1 MANLIVF
8 IAPILLIILI
18 GILIRSRGNPE
29 TAGRRYFLFLIWT
42 SIGSLAMTLPNWIF
56 PHPLFGYG
64 VVLFPVIPGLVV
76 LTLLHWHQ
84 WNSLSRRVKIPIL
97 SAVGILLATIIVQL
111 VRFIQKGD
119 TYQLESIY
127 LGIAPLAISVIM
139 FIVWKWGNRYPLALF
154 VINVLYLTFFLAF
167 DMGSLSMFSESVP
180 GRLQMHHLSV
190 LAYLAIPSMTIPV
203 MAMLTAGALN
213 TFSTTADETRIVA
226 WSPILGR
233 LALVFLLFGLFLYV
247 YRWLWLWD
255 GIEDGIRGFILILVA
270 AIAAISAGIVIS
282 MTASGWRRWTALVFV
297 ISVLVPTYWAAITGF
312 GNGEGDTNYSV
323 TEERA
328 ARIQEAIE
336 SHHAKTGWYPLT
348 LAELVPGELWRVP
361 LPMIMPGQG
370 WCYQGGS
377 NYYRLGAV
385 YREHWSSPYREV
397 RVYASGGNIPEET
410 WECDEK
416 LADAI
421 AQSNFYGPPPA
432 PVPLPTSVAS
442 NQKIIVEPVVRAE
455 SISLSSWSPDGAY
468 LIFGLTEYFMTDG
481 TERVAIDLRFLEAST
496 GNVCQP
502 SQSQWRQ
509 SSGLYD
515 HSAWLPDGRLL
526 YLTDAGEV
534 LAFTPCVPGAED
546 LTSRIPVGFTQVAA
560 VDKHSGHI
568 LMKNEDAYWLMDGI
582 SLELRKIEGVPTESY
597 WISYAWSPGGKRLAI
612 SLMSGP
618 EAEDE
623 ASLYI
628 VDWAT
633 AEVTNV
639 FPLADASDE
648 YLPHVGW
655 LTPDELLVHGK
666 TVTIMDFRS
675 EPPVATDVLKEI
687 FLLDIAYPIEVW
699 GMDTVSLKDGT
710 GYFIGVQVNHPRNQ
724 GSYIYSSVTG
734 QVEIFNSDVSG
745 LIFLPDG
752 QWMRLLKWEDPPT
765 TRDEYDLVWLD
776 GSHEPI
782 RLTVEGHT
790 PRAHFQIFPGYMP
803 VASQLVFSSSQGI
816 SLVSIPDGETIRF
829 WDISSDADYFSV
841 NASPNGDALIVESGG
856 DGLYFIPIPSQ

>member
-1 MANLIVF
+1 MLSYILF
-8 IAPILLIILI
+8 ISPILLLIII
-18 GILIRSRGNPE
+18 GILIRARGNPE

-42 SIGSLAMTLPNWIF
+42 SIGSLTLILLNWML
-56 PHPLFGYG
+56 PALLFYG
-64 VVLFPVIPGLVV
+64 TGLFPVIPGLVV
-76 LTLLHWHQ
+76 LTLLHWRE
-84 WNSLSRRVKIPIL
+84 WNSLSRRAKMPIL

-111 VRFIQKGD
+111 VRFILKGD

-127 LGIAPLAISVIM
+127 LGTAPLAVSVFM
-139 FIVWKWGNRYPLALF
+139 FIVWKWGNRYPLSLF

-167 DMGSLSMFSESVP
+167 DMGSLSMFSESAP
-180 GRLQMHHLSV
+180 GRLQMRHLSV

-213 TFSTTADETRIVA
+213 ASSTTADETKTVA

-233 LALVFLLFGLFLYV
+233 LALVILLFGLFLYV

-270 AIAAISAGIVIS
+270 AIAAISAGMVIS
-282 MTASGWRRWTALVFV
+282 MTASGWRRWMGLVFV
-297 ISVLVPTYWAAITGF
+297 ISVLAPTYWAAITGF
-312 GNGEGDTNYSV
+312 GNGEGDTNYTV

-328 ARIQEAIE
+328 ARIQNAIE
-336 SHHAKTGWYPLT
+336 SHHIKTGWYPLS
-348 LAELVPGELWRVP
+348 LDELVPGELWRVP

-385 YREHWSSPYREV
+385 YREHWSSPYFSV
-397 RVYASGGNIPEET
+397 RMYASAGDVPEET

-421 AQSNFYGPPPA
+421 AQSGFYGPPPT
-432 PVPLPTSVAS
+432 PVLLPTSVAS
-442 NQKIIVEPVVRAE
+442 VPKVIVEPIMKAE
-455 SISLSSWSPDGAY
+455 SISIGSWSPDGAY
-468 LIFGLTEYFMTDG
+468 LVFGLTEYSMTDG
-481 TERVAIDLRFLEAST
+481 VEYVTIDLRFLDVKT
-496 GNVCQP
+496 GEICQP
-502 SQSQWRQ
+502 NQSQWRQ
-509 SSGLYD
+509 SNGLPD

-546 LTSRIPVGFTQVAA
+546 LTDRIPVRLTQVAA

-568 LMKNEDAYWLMDGI
+568 LMKNEETYWLMDGT
-582 SLELRKIEGVPTESY
+582 SLELRKTEGIPTKSY
-597 WISYAWSPGGKRLAI
+597 WTSYAWSPGGKRLAI

-618 EAEDE
+618 EVADE
-623 ASLYI
+623 AFLYI

-633 AEVTNV
+633 AEVANV

-648 YLPHVGW
+648 YLPHVDW

-675 EPPVATDVLKEI
+675 EPPAGTNVLKDI
-687 FLLDIAYPIEVW
+687 FLLDIAYPFDVW

-710 GYFIGVQVNHPRNQ
+710 GYFIGVQVNHPRNK
-724 GSYIYSSVTG
+724 GSYIYSSITS
-734 QVEIFNSDVSG
+734 QVEVFHSDVSG

-752 QWMRLLKWEDPPT
+752 QWMRLLKWEDVPT
-765 TRDEYDLVWLD
+765 DRDEYELVWLH
-776 GSHEPI
+776 GSHEKT
-782 RLTVEGHT
+782 RLAVEGHT
-790 PRAHFQIFPGYMP
+790 PRAHFQIFPGYIP

-816 SLVSIPDGETIRF
+816 SLVSLPDGKTLGF
-829 WDISSDADYFSV
+829 WDLSSDADYFSV
-841 NASPNGDALIVESGG
+841 MASPNGEALIVESGG
-856 DGLYFIPIPSQ
+856 DGLYYIPIPSQ

>member
-1 MANLIVF
+1 
-8 IAPILLIILI
+8 
-18 GILIRSRGNPE
+18 
-29 TAGRRYFLFLIWT
+29 
-42 SIGSLAMTLPNWIF
+42 
-56 PHPLFGYG
+56 
-64 VVLFPVIPGLVV
+64 
-76 LTLLHWHQ
+76 
-84 WNSLSRRVKIPIL
+84 
-97 SAVGILLATIIVQL
+97 
-111 VRFIQKGD
+111 
-119 TYQLESIY
+119 
-127 LGIAPLAISVIM
+127 
-139 FIVWKWGNRYPLALF
+139 
-154 VINVLYLTFFLAF
+154 
-167 DMGSLSMFSESVP
+167 
-180 GRLQMHHLSV
+180 
-190 LAYLAIPSMTIPV
+190 
-203 MAMLTAGALN
+203 
-213 TFSTTADETRIVA
+213 
-226 WSPILGR
+226 
-233 LALVFLLFGLFLYV
+233 
-247 YRWLWLWD
+247 
-255 GIEDGIRGFILILVA
+255 
-270 AIAAISAGIVIS
+270 
-282 MTASGWRRWTALVFV
+282 
-297 ISVLVPTYWAAITGF
+297 
-312 GNGEGDTNYSV
+312 
-323 TEERA
+323 
-328 ARIQEAIE
+328 
-336 SHHAKTGWYPLT
+336 
-348 LAELVPGELWRVP
+348 
-361 LPMIMPGQG
+361 
-370 WCYQGGS
+370 
-377 NYYRLGAV
+377 
-385 YREHWSSPYREV
+385 
-397 RVYASGGNIPEET
+397 
-410 WECDEK
+410 
-416 LADAI
+416 
-421 AQSNFYGPPPA
+421 
-432 PVPLPTSVAS
+432 
-442 NQKIIVEPVVRAE
+442 
-455 SISLSSWSPDGAY
+455 
-468 LIFGLTEYFMTDG
+468 
-481 TERVAIDLRFLEAST
+481 
-496 GNVCQP
+496 
-502 SQSQWRQ
+502 
-509 SSGLYD
+509 
-515 HSAWLPDGRLL
+515 
-526 YLTDAGEV
+526 
-534 LAFTPCVPGAED
+534 
-546 LTSRIPVGFTQVAA
+546 
-560 VDKHSGHI
+560 
-568 LMKNEDAYWLMDGI
+568 MKNEDAYWLMDGI